1 MKMGPPSNAMS
12 NTARHGPR
20 TDAPLSTVA
29 TLSRI
34 GFAMMMMLVLAACR
48 TAPPTPL
55 DLSQPGWRIREG
67 QAVWTAAQGER
78 PVAGELLLAPGPEG
92 ACWVQFSKPPF
103 ALATA
108 RRDAG
113 RWSVERP
120 QLRQLLTGRGETPPD
135 VLWFQLA
142 NAISGESVAEGW
154 QFEDLEDGAW
164 TLANPQTGERL
175 EGFLS
180 P

>member
-1 MKMGPPSNAMS
+1 MPNI
-12 NTARHGPR
+12 
-20 TDAPLSTVA
+20 DAPLSPA
-29 TLSRI
+29 AMPSRI
-34 GFAMMMMLVLAACR
+34 GFTTVLLLLLLAACR
-48 TAPPTPL
+48 TAPPAPL

-78 PVAGELLLAPGPEG
+78 PVAGELLLALGPDD

-103 ALATA
+103 TLAAA
-108 RRDAG
+108 RRDVG

-120 QLRQLLTGRGETPPD
+120 QLRQFVAGRGTAPPD

-142 NAISGESVAEGW
+142 NALAIESVAEGW
-154 QFEDLEDGAW
+154 QFEDLDDGSW
-164 TLANPQTGERL
+164 TLANPRTGERL